1 MRQFIKDAWEVLK
14 ERYKTRKAM
23 RLLCKQEWS
32 VDFLTA
38 LLIRAA
44 RISKQN
50 LELELVSPLGQRIII
65 RSTDPAPRAL
75 ADDSIFD
82 HLDDE
87 AKLQAFM
94 REVNRK

>member
-1 MRQFIKDAWEVLK
+1 MREFLKQAWAVMV
-14 ERYKTRKAM
+14 ERYKTRKAL
-23 RLLCKQEWS
+23 RLLSKQEWS
-32 VDFLTA
+32 VEFLTA

-44 RISKQN
+44 RLSRQSMEM
-50 LELELVSPLGQRIII
+50 ELTSPLGQRIII
-65 RSTDPAPRAL
+65 RSADPAPRAV

-87 AKLQAFM
+87 ARIQAFM